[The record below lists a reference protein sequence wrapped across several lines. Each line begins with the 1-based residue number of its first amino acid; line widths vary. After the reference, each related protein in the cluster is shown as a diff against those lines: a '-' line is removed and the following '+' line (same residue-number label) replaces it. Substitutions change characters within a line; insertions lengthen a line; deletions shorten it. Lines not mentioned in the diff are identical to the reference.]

1 MIAGGGYGRRDDT
14 AYVEF
19 VNGASRA
26 LRRTAYL
33 VCGDWGLAE
42 DLVQDALLKLYVA
55 WPRVAGSE
63 GVHAYAGRTVVN
75 AAIDAA
81 RKSSKQPS
89 SGSGEIPELP
99 DRHDAVDAFDTRTVV
114 MAGLRGLPSRAR
126 ACVVLRY
133 FDDLSV
139 EETARILG
147 VTTGTVKSQTS
158 RGLDLLRT
166 TLERAGVALGRRG
179 ERV

>member
-1 MIAGGGYGRRDDT
+1 VARRDDT

-19 VNGASRA
+19 VNGASRS

-33 VCGDWGLAE
+33 VCGDWSLAE
-42 DLVQDALLKLYVA
+42 DLVQDALLKLYVV

-63 GVHAYAGRTVVN
+63 GVHAYARRTVVN
-75 AAIDAA
+75 VAIDAG
-81 RKSSKQPS
+81 RKSSKLRS
-89 SGSGEIPELP
+89 SAADVLPEVP
-99 DRHDAVDAFDTRTVV
+99 DRHDPVGAYDTRTVV
-114 MAGLRGLPSRAR
+114 MDGLRGLPARAR

-139 EETARILG
+139 EETARIMG
-147 VTTGTVKSQTS
+147 VTTGTVKSQTA

-166 TLERAGVALGRRG
+166 TLERNGVALEHVGDG
-179 ERV
+179 T

>member
-1 MIAGGGYGRRDDT
+1 MPRRDDE

-19 VNGASRA
+19 VDGASRA

-33 VCGDWGLAE
+33 VCGDWQQAE

-55 WPRVAGSE
+55 WPRVARSE
-63 GVHAYAGRTVVN
+63 GVHAYARRTVVN
-75 AAIDAA
+75 VAIDSA
-81 RKSSKQPS
+81 RRSAKLRQAP
-89 SGSGEIPELP
+89 GEVP
-99 DRHDAVDAFDTRTVV
+99 DLADEHDAVGLSDTRAVV
-114 MAGLRGLPSRAR
+114 IDGLRALPARAR

-139 EETARILG
+139 EETARVLG

-158 RGLDLLRT
+158 RGLELLRAT
-166 TLERAGVALGRRG
+166 FERAGIALDLVGG
-179 ERV
+179 DTA

>member
-1 MIAGGGYGRRDDT
+1 MGRRDDS
-14 AYVEF
+14 AYVDF
-19 VNGASRA
+19 VNGASRS

-55 WPRVAGSE
+55 WPRVAASE
-63 GVHAYAGRTVVN
+63 GVHAYARRTVVN
-75 AAIDAA
+75 VAIDAG
-81 RKSSKQPS
+81 RKSAKTPRAAK
-89 SGSGEIPELP
+89 EVPELP
-99 DRHDAVDAFDTRTVV
+99 DRHDAMRASDTRSVV
-114 MAGLRGLPSRAR
+114 MAGLHELPARAR

-139 EETARILG
+139 EETAQVLG
-147 VTTGTVKSQTS
+147 ISTGTVKSQTS

-166 TLERAGVALGRRG
+166 SLERGGVSLDVVGGKDAS
-179 ERV
+179 

>member
-1 MIAGGGYGRRDDT
+1 VPRRDDN

-33 VCGDWGLAE
+33 VCGDWGQAE
-42 DLVQDALLKLYVA
+42 DLVQEALLKLYVA
-55 WPRVAGSE
+55 WPRVASAE
-63 GVHAYAGRTVVN
+63 GVHAYARRTVVN
-75 AAIDAA
+75 VAIDAG
-81 RKSSKQPS
+81 RKSSKLQRTS
-89 SGSGEIPELP
+89 EEIPDLP
-99 DRHDAVDAFDTRTVV
+99 DGHDAVGQLDTRSVV
-114 MAGLRGLPSRAR
+114 MDGLRELPARAR

-139 EETARILG
+139 EDTARTLG

-158 RGLDLLRT
+158 RGLELLRAT
-166 TLERAGVALGRRG
+166 FERAGLALDLVGG
-179 ERV
+179 DAA

>member
-1 MIAGGGYGRRDDT
+1 MPRRDDE

-19 VNGASRA
+19 VDAASRG

-33 VCGDWGLAE
+33 VCGDWEQAE

-55 WPRVAGSE
+55 WPRVARSE
-63 GVHAYAGRTVVN
+63 GVHAYARRTVVN
-75 AAIDAA
+75 VAIDAGRRGA
-81 RKSSKQPS
+81 RLRST
-89 SGSGEIPELP
+89 SGEVPDLP
-99 DRHDAVDAFDTRTVV
+99 DSHDAVGQSDMRAVV
-114 MAGLRGLPSRAR
+114 VDGLRELPARAR

-139 EETARILG
+139 EETARMLG

-158 RGLDLLRT
+158 RGLELLKAT
-166 TLERAGVALGRRG
+166 FERAGVALDLVGG
-179 ERV
+179 DTA

>member
-1 MIAGGGYGRRDDT
+1 MPRRDDT

-33 VCGDWGLAE
+33 VCGDWGQAE
-42 DLVQDALLKLYVA
+42 DLVQEALLKLYVA
-55 WPRVAGSE
+55 WPRVAASE
-63 GVHAYAGRTVVN
+63 GVHAYARRTVVN
-75 AAIDAA
+75 VAIDAG
-81 RKSSKQPS
+81 RKSSKLRS
-89 SGSGEIPELP
+89 TSDGIPDLP
-99 DRHDAVDAFDTRTVV
+99 DRHDPVGQLDTRSVV
-114 MAGLRGLPSRAR
+114 MDGLRELPARAR

-139 EETARILG
+139 EDTARALG

-158 RGLDLLRT
+158 RGLELLRAT
-166 TLERAGVALGRRG
+166 FERAGLALDLVGG
-179 ERV
+179 DAP